1 MDKVGKTND
10 GDKRKT
16 TILYN
21 MYIEIVRWMCL
32 DCTCNRYQM
41 CMELKSHMGE
51 CLLEPP
57 KPAGLKDYPDCLQV
71 PPTHAIELSLA
82 GV

>member
-1 MDKVGKTND
+1 
-10 GDKRKT
+10 
-16 TILYN
+16 
-21 MYIEIVRWMCL
+21 MCL